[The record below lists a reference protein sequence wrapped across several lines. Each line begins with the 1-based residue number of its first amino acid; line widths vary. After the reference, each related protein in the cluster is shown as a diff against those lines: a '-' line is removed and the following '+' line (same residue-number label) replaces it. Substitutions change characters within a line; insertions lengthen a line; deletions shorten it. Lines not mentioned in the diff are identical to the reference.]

1 MQDSKKEKRQ
11 NRNISGSFPPATLSE
26 QNGLLLLHLGTEWIQ
41 GAMLISRPVDIALEY
56 VRQMMMWMLFKK
68 DPAHIVQLGLGSAS
82 LTKFCYHAFHDARVT
97 AVELNPNVID
107 ICRTDFYLP
116 PEDRRLR
123 IIEGDAMDY
132 VASQARKKHID
143 ILQVD
148 LYDEEARAP
157 AIDTPEFYQA
167 CADSLSPDGMMTINI
182 FGMESDRKRTIE
194 AIYRS
199 FDAVVWMPEVHG
211 ANIVALAF
219 KKSPSM
225 DFAELYDRADIIRLE
240 TGLPAKRWVDGLK
253 EWMRMQMESEQT
265 EATLPSSP

>member
-1 MQDSKKEKRQ
+1 MQNRKKEKWQ
-11 NRNISGSFPPATLSE
+11 SKNAGISFPPATLSE

-41 GAMLISRPVDIALEY
+41 GAMLISRPVEIALEY

-68 DPAHIVQLGLGSAS
+68 EPSHIVQLGLGSAS
-82 LTKFCYHAFHDARVT
+82 LTKFCYHAFPHARIT

-107 ICRTDFYLP
+107 ICRTAFYLP
-116 PEDRRLR
+116 QEDKRLH

-132 VASQARKKHID
+132 VSSWARKNRID

-167 CADSLSPDGMMTINI
+167 CADCLSPDGMMTINI
-182 FGMESDRKRTIE
+182 FGMASDRGGTIE
-194 AIYRS
+194 AIYRA

-219 KKSPSM
+219 KKAPSM
-225 DFAELYDRADIIRLE
+225 DFSELYDRADIIRLE
-240 TGLPAKRWVDGLK
+240 TGLQAKRWVDGLK
-253 EWMRMQMESEQT
+253 EWMRLQMEDEQT
-265 EATLPSSP
+265 EETAPS

>member
-1 MQDSKKEKRQ
+1 MQNRKKERWQGKSTG
-11 NRNISGSFPPATLSE
+11 NSFPPATLSE

-41 GAMLISRPVDIALEY
+41 GAMLISRPVEIALEY

-68 DPAHIVQLGLGSAS
+68 DPAHIVQLGLGCAS
-82 LTKFCYHAFHDARVT
+82 LTKFCYHVFPHASVT

-107 ICRTDFYLP
+107 ICRTAFYLP

-132 VASQARKKHID
+132 VSSQARKNRID
-143 ILQVD
+143 ILQAD
-148 LYDEEARAP
+148 LYDEKARAP

-167 CADSLSPDGMMTINI
+167 CADCLSPEGMMTINI
-182 FGMESDRKRTIE
+182 FGMESDRGRTIE
-194 AIYRS
+194 ALGRA

-219 KKSPSM
+219 KKAPRV
-225 DFAELYDRADIIRLE
+225 DFSKLYDRADIIRLE
-240 TGLPAKRWVDGLK
+240 TGLQAKRWVDGLK
-253 EWMRMQMESEQT
+253 EWTRQQMESE
-265 EATLPSSP
+265 PPG